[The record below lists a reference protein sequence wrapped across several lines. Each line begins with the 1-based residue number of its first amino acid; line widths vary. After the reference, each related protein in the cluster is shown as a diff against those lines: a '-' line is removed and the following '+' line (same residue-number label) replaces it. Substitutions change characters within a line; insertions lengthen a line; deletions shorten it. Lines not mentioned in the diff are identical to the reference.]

1 MEWYYW
7 IAIASLVICITGCIY
22 HFIKLIKPGSPT
34 DYSKKSGSTKSG
46 IIYSFTHAM
55 NPINKESAF
64 LNLPTYISGVIY
76 HLGTFLSIV
85 LFFVFFITTN
95 LHELIS
101 LLLAAFLLLSALCG
115 AVMLIK
121 RITDKKL
128 RHLSNP
134 DDYISNILVTLFQ
147 LGSGAVMFIPGL
159 YPVYMVIASL
169 LLLYIPLGKLK
180 HVIYFFAARYHIGY
194 YYGWRNVWPT
204 AKFK

>member
-1 MEWYYW
+1 
-7 IAIASLVICITGCIY
+7 LGICFAGYIY
-22 HFIKLIKPGSPT
+22 HFLKLINLGSPK

-55 NPINKESAF
+55 NPVNKESAF

-76 HLGTFLSIV
+76 HLGTFLAIILFFV
-85 LFFVFFITTN
+85 LFFTTN
-95 LHELIS
+95 INELIS
-101 LLLAAFLLLSALCG
+101 LLLAAFLLLSTLCG
-115 AVMLIK
+115 AGMLIK

-134 DDYISNILVTLFQ
+134 DDYISNILVTLFH
-147 LGSGAVMFIPGL
+147 LGSGTVLFIPDV

-194 YYGWRNVWPT
+194 FYGWRSVWPT
-204 AKFK
+204 AKSK